1 MIVLRARYNNKRRSH
16 DVVTCRRK
24 HSKEMRERIAKVT
37 ISLSPE
43 TVTIDIQQPQPTVVI
58 QIVMCKKSPFSYNLK
73 KTPKEL
79 KGRHISQVITS

>member
-1 MIVLRARYNNKRRSH
+1 MIVLCARYNNKRRSY

-24 HSKEMRERIAKVT
+24 HSKEMRDRIAKVT

-58 QIVMCKKSPFSYNLK
+58 QIVMRK
-73 KTPKEL
+73 
-79 KGRHISQVITS
+79 ITF

>member
-1 MIVLRARYNNKRRSH
+1 MIVLCARYNNKRWSH

-58 QIVMCKKSPFSYNLK
+58 QIVMRK
-73 KTPKEL
+73 
-79 KGRHISQVITS
+79 ITF